1 MFKEKKILVVGDI
14 MLDEFVETQQS
25 GFSQEYANNPI
36 LQVKHRNY
44 YLGGAA
50 NVALN
55 CTKLE
60 AEVFLLGTTG
70 VDKFQEILHELLR
83 SNNISTEYV
92 VANPKQ
98 HTTLKT
104 RVLQNGIPL
113 LRIDEETTADFDKAI
128 DDYLLFNFKEII
140 TKQKPDV
147 IIFQDYN
154 KGVLNPYLIPLFL
167 ELARENKIPVCVD
180 PKFENWNLYKEV
192 ALFKPNRR
200 ELAFMNQ
207 LETEPESDEDIVRC
221 AEFVRNQLNCKTVLV
236 TLGSRGTYCLSEQDS
251 FFTEPYKYIAH
262 PDVCGAGDTVIAVIA
277 LAYASGYEWKK
288 IAALANKAANIVCH
302 KRQIQPVNP
311 KELQD

>member
-1 MFKEKKILVVGDI
+1 MFKGKKVLIVGDI
-14 MLDEFVETQQS
+14 ILDEFVETIQS

-36 LQVKHRNY
+36 LQVKHRDY

-55 CTKLE
+55 CSRLN

-70 VDKFQEILHELLR
+70 VDKFQEIVHDLLL
-83 SNNISTEYV
+83 NDNISNEYI

-104 RVLQNGIPL
+104 RLLQNGTPL
-113 LRIDEETTADFDKAI
+113 LRVDEETKIDFDKAI
-128 DDYLLFNFKEII
+128 DDYLLFNYKEII
-140 TKQKPDV
+140 AKNQPDV
-147 IIFQDYN
+147 IILQDYN

-180 PKFENWNLYKEV
+180 PKFENWMLYQSV
-192 ALFKPNRR
+192 DVFKPNRK
-200 ELAFMNQ
+200 ELAFMNN
-207 LETEPESDEDIVRC
+207 LSTEPEDEADIIH
-221 AEFVRNQLNCKTVLV
+221 AAGFIQEQINCKTIFV
-236 TLGSRGTYCLSEQDS
+236 TLGGRGSYCKNADLS
-251 FFTEPYKYIAH
+251 FFTTPEKFISN

-277 LAYASGYEWKK
+277 LAYASGYEWKT

-302 KRQIQPVNP
+302 KRQIQPVSSE
-311 KELQD
+311 ELQD